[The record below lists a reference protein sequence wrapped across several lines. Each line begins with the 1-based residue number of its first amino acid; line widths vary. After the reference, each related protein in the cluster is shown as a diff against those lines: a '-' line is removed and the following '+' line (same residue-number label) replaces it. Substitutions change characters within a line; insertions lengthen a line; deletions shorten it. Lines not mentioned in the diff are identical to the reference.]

1 MGQQSQL
8 LRLVASKLGLAPC
21 PERKL
26 PMTGWFCWFDFAKFV
41 EWVKLRWMWNVRERV
56 LGLWNVSSSSVS
68 RINCFYFHSLRRK
81 AVGDSWKMCV
91 SHTKHAVLYLH
102 HRVFWIQRGSQLI
115 AHVYNF
121 WFSADPEPM
130 GLIEWFV
137 TVGSIVLLIITFPI
151 SLCASFKVVQEYE
164 RAVIF
169 RLGRL
174 RKGGPRGP
182 GIFFVLPCIDT
193 YCKVDLRTVS
203 FDVPPQE
210 VRVYLNFHHA

>member
-1 MGQQSQL
+1 
-8 LRLVASKLGLAPC
+8 
-21 PERKL
+21 
-26 PMTGWFCWFDFAKFV
+26 
-41 EWVKLRWMWNVRERV
+41 
-56 LGLWNVSSSSVS
+56 
-68 RINCFYFHSLRRK
+68 
-81 AVGDSWKMCV
+81 
-91 SHTKHAVLYLH
+91 
-102 HRVFWIQRGSQLI
+102 
-115 AHVYNF
+115 
-121 WFSADPEPM
+121 M
-130 GLIEWFV
+130 GLIEWV
-137 TVGSIVLLIITFPI
+137 ATIGSIVLLILTFPL

-210 VRVYLNFHHA
+210 VG